1 MTCLIDMKLYK
12 DNEICYD
19 LNDIKAEVV
28 KKDNYE
34 IISFKDENIKNII
47 DVYNE
52 GCILYRKNDEFEFKL
67 DTIKNESTYL
77 LKEIDSTFN
86 IKIEKCEYKKEGN
99 KIIIEYKLETDESV
113 NKIEL
118 IKGGIL

>member
-12 DNEICYD
+12 DNEIFYD
-19 LNDIKAEVV
+19 LNDIKAEVI

-34 IISFKDENIKNII
+34 IISFDVENIKNII

-67 DTIKNESTYL
+67 DTIKNESTYF
-77 LKEIDSTFN
+77 LKEIDSTFDIN
-86 IKIEKCEYKKEGN
+86 IEKCEHKNIKD
-99 KIIIEYKLETDESV
+99 KIIIEYKIETDESV
-113 NKIEL
+113 SRIEI